1 MGVDHRRIAAFV
13 AIVFVFI
20 SPLLFGQSTKEVRPT
35 PIQLE
40 QHEKFEGKHTA
51 VRPENQKFS
60 PAYHRSSAD
69 GFFIAQV
76 NVSGTGENIVDDA
89 ANEPSLAVDP
99 TNPNRMAI
107 GWRQFNTITDNFRQ
121 AGYGYTT
128 DAGHAWTFPGIIE
141 PGIFR
146 SDPVLDADA
155 NGNFFYNSLTADAY
169 NNFSCAVFKSVD
181 GGVNWGTK
189 TDARGGDKQWMIAD
203 KTESIGRDNF
213 YSFWTY
219 AYSSCKPGFFTRGIF
234 GGLLYEN
241 CIEIPD
247 NPYWGTLDVD
257 RNGVLYVGGW
267 GSGDFAV
274 AKSTTARDI
283 YTSITWDT
291 VVAVN
296 LDGYITYGTDPN
308 PGGLAGQTWLAVD
321 KTTNST
327 SGNVYVLCS
336 VQRESTSDPLDVMF
350 SRSTD
355 GGLNWS
361 APVRIN
367 DDTSSTAWQWFGTM
381 SVAPNG
387 RIDVVW
393 LDTRDNPG
401 TVLSSL
407 YYSCSID
414 GGLTWSPNKRLSDSF
429 DPHLGWP
436 QQNKMGDYFHMVSDS
451 TGANLAW
458 AATFNGE
465 QDVYFSWIPENS
477 VIRNSM
483 LISVD
488 DRWNLVSVP
497 VLRTS
502 SPKTTFFPTSISDAF
517 YYKDGVYIS
526 KDSLESD
533 KGYWLKFESAQ
544 AILVA
549 GDTTIVN
556 QSISVQEGWNMIGSV
571 SSPIAVSSITS
582 DPPSLT
588 TSDFWG
594 YSQSYIR
601 VDSIL
606 PGKGYWVKVQGT
618 GTLFLSSTTALNI
631 ASRIKIAS
639 TGEMPPSPP
648 VLSGEE
654 EMPATPIT
662 YALKQNYPNPFNPS
676 TTISYQ
682 LPMRSHVTLRVF
694 DLLGREVAMLV
705 NSIEEPGYKTVK
717 FNANGLPGGVY
728 YYRIQARPTDGG
740 QAGNFISV
748 KKLLLLK

>member
-1 MGVDHRRIAAFV
+1 M
-13 AIVFVFI
+13 VFI
-20 SPLLFGQSTKEVRPT
+20 PSLLFGQSQSIRRVPPT

-40 QHEKFEGKHTA
+40 QNEKFEGKYT
-51 VRPENQKFS
+51 VIRPENQKFS
-60 PAYHRSSAD
+60 PAYRRTSAD

-76 NVSGTGENIVDDA
+76 NVSGTGENIVGDA

-99 TNPNRMAI
+99 TNQNRMAI

-128 DAGHAWTFPGIIE
+128 DAGHSWTFPGIIE
-141 PGIFR
+141 SGVFR

-155 NGNFFYNSLTADAY
+155 NGNFFYNSLTSDAY
-169 NNFSCAVFKSVD
+169 NNFSCVVFKSQD
-181 GGVNWGTK
+181 GGASWGSK
-189 TDARGGDKQWMIAD
+189 TDAHGGDKQWMIAD

-219 AYSSCKPGFFTRGIF
+219 AWSSCKPGFFTRGF
-234 GGLLYEN
+234 FDGLLYEN
-241 CIEIPD
+241 CIEIPG

-267 GSGDFAV
+267 GSSDFLV
-274 AKSTTARDI
+274 AKSTTARDL
-283 YTSITWDT
+283 YTTVIWDT
-291 VVAVN
+291 SVAVD

-336 VQRESTSDPLDVMF
+336 VQRKSTTDPLDVMF

-367 DDTSSTAWQWFGTM
+367 DDKDSTNWQWFGTM

-387 RIDVVW
+387 RIDAVW

-414 GGLTWSPNKRLSDSF
+414 GGLTWSPNKRLSDPF

-451 TGANLAW
+451 TGASLAW

-465 QDVYFSWIPENS
+465 EDVYFSWIPEDP
-477 VIRNSM
+477 IYPD
-483 LISVD
+483 LHQFSVD
-488 DRWNLVSVP
+488 NRWNIISVP
-497 VLRTS
+497 VERTS
-502 SPKTTFFPTSISDAF
+502 YIKTDLFPTSISSA
-517 YYKDGVYIS
+517 YYYQGGGYVSRDTLV
-526 KDSLESD
+526 SD
-533 KGYWLKFESAQ
+533 KAYWLKFGSAQ
-544 AILVA
+544 TISIT
-549 GDTTIVN
+549 GDSIVN
-556 QSISVQEGWNMIGSV
+556 QPFSVQEGWNMIGSV

-582 DPPSLT
+582 DPPNLT

-594 YSQSYIR
+594 YNQSYVR

-606 PGKGYWVKVQGT
+606 PGKGYWVKVQST
-618 GTLFLSSTTALNI
+618 GTLYLSSVVTGNI
-631 ASRIKIAS
+631 ASWIKIAS
-639 TGEMPPSPP
+639 TDEMPPSPP
-648 VLSGEE
+648 VLTGEE
-654 EMPATPIT
+654 KIPVAPLTFS
-662 YALKQNYPNPFNPS
+662 LKQNYPNPFNPS

-682 LPMRSHVTLRVF
+682 LPTRSHVTLRVF

-705 NSIEEPGYKTVK
+705 NRTEESGVK
-717 FNANGLPGGVY
+717 SVTFDASMLPSGLY
-728 YYRIQARPTDGG
+728 YYRL
-740 QAGNFISV
+740 QAGNYIET
-748 KKLLLLK
+748 KKLLLLR

>member
-1 MGVDHRRIAAFV
+1 MHGDKEMGIDYRRSAIIL

-20 SPLLFGQSTKEVRPT
+20 PTLLLGQGQDIRRVPPA

-40 QHEKFEGKHTA
+40 QNEKYDGKYT
-51 VRPENQKFS
+51 PLKPMNQTFS
-60 PAYHRSSAD
+60 PAYHRTSAD
-69 GFFIAQV
+69 GFFISQV
-76 NVSGTGENIVDDA
+76 NVSGTGENIVGDA

-107 GWRQFNTITDNFRQ
+107 GWRQFNTVTNNFRQ

-128 DAGHAWTFPGIIE
+128 NAGHTWTFPGIIE
-141 PGIFR
+141 PGVFR

-155 NGNFFYNSLTADAY
+155 NGNFFFNSLTLDDY
-169 NNFSCAVFKSVD
+169 GNYSCAVFKSVD
-181 GGVNWGTK
+181 GGANWGSK

-203 KTESIGRDNF
+203 KTESIGKNNF

-219 AYSSCKPGFFTRGIF
+219 AYSSCSPGFFTRGLL
-234 GGLLYEN
+234 GGLIYEN
-241 CIEIPD
+241 CIEIPS

-257 RNGVLYVGGW
+257 SNGVLYVGGW
-267 GSGDFAV
+267 GGGDFAV
-274 AKSTTARDI
+274 AKSTTARNME
-283 YTSITWDT
+283 TPTTWDT
-291 VVAVN
+291 VVTVD

-321 KTTNST
+321 KTGNST

-336 VQRESTSDPLDVMF
+336 VQRKSTTDPLDVMF

-355 GGLNWS
+355 GGLSWS
-361 APVRIN
+361 VPVRIN

-407 YYSCSID
+407 YYSCSVD
-414 GGLTWSPNKRLSDSF
+414 GGLTWSLNKRLSESF

-465 QDVYFSWIPENS
+465 QDVYFSWIPEDPRIPN
-477 VIRNSM
+477 
-483 LISVD
+483 LHQFSVD
-488 DRWNLVSVP
+488 NHWNIISVP
-497 VLRTS
+497 VERTS
-502 SPKTTFFPTSISDAF
+502 YLKTDLFPTSISNAF
-517 YYKDGVYIS
+517 YYHDGGYVPEDTLKS
-526 KDSLESD
+526 N
-533 KGYWLKFESAQ
+533 GAYWLKFGSDEIISITGDSIRTQ
-544 AILVA
+544 AF
-549 GDTTIVN
+549 
-556 QSISVQEGWNMIGSV
+556 SVQEGWNMIGSV

-582 DPPSLT
+582 DPSNLT
-588 TSDFWG
+588 TSDFWEFN
-594 YSQSYIR
+594 QSYFR

-606 PGKGYWVKVQGT
+606 PGKGYWVKVRGT
-618 GTLFLSSTTALNI
+618 GTLYLSSVTTGNI
-631 ASRIKIAS
+631 TSRIKIAS
-639 TGEMPPSPP
+639 TDEMPPSPP
-648 VLSGEE
+648 VLTGEKE
-654 EMPATPIT
+654 IPVTPLT
-662 YALKQNYPNPFNPS
+662 FSLKQNYPNPFNPS

-682 LPMRSHVTLRVF
+682 LPARSHVTLRVF

-705 NSIEEPGYKTVK
+705 NRIEESGNKSVV
-717 FNANGLPGGVY
+717 FDASRLLSGVY
-728 YYRIQARPTDGG
+728 YYRL
-740 QAGNFISV
+740 QAGNFV
-748 KKLLLLK
+748 DTKKLLLLR